1 MVVKTHG
8 FGQRLDQVLT
18 SRQWT
23 QGQLAT
29 YSGVGQSHISQIIR
43 GLKTPRLDVAAAL
56 ARALDV
62 SLDWLAG
69 LPPREPGALEPDEEE
84 LLKAYKEL
92 DDAHQGVVLNMT
104 RGLGEKR

>member
-1 MVVKTHG
+1 MDDS
-8 FGQRLDQVLT
+8 FGQRINDALT
-18 SRQWT
+18 ARGWSQKR
-23 QGQLAT
+23 LEIR
-29 YSGVGQSHISQIIR
+29 SGVSQQHISQIVNGERKPGITTVV
-43 GLKTPRLDVAAAL
+43 KL

-84 LLKAYKEL
+84 LLKAYREL
-92 DDAHQGVVLNMT
+92 DEAHQGVVLNMV